1 MNHRFMRVPARWS
14 RRLILS
20 VVLAVVMV
28 PTAVIAAGGAFVDD
42 DTNIF
47 ENDINWMAGAG
58 VTVGCDAANQLY
70 CPDDNV
76 TRGQMAAF
84 MHRLA
89 EYLGAEDGTPAQ
101 ADHADTASAAD
112 TASTATHA
120 DDADALDGVAAAD
133 VLPGGTL
140 PEGSVLRGTLNV
152 GGTAVAEDDLA
163 TSDISYG
170 FDMGSPLTVVVID
183 SGDSPPAECPGTATA
198 PAADPGYLC
207 IFSSSDLNTTLDTNA
222 SRSFGVTVYTRSVA
236 AGDFWT
242 IASWAATA
250 PGVVPVAADQPVP
263 TSPNGS

>member
-1 MNHRFMRVPARWS
+1 MNHRIGRVPARWS

-20 VVLAVVMV
+20 VVIAVVMV

-47 ENDINWMAGAG
+47 ENDIDWMASSG
-58 VTVGCDAANQLY
+58 VTVGCDAENQLY

-89 EYLGAEDGTPAQ
+89 EYLGAEDGTPAK
-101 ADHADTASAAD
+101 
-112 TASTATHA
+112 A
-120 DDADALDGVAAAD
+120 DDADALGGVAAGD

-140 PEGSVLRGTLNV
+140 PAGTVIRGTLNV
-152 GGTAVAEDDLA
+152 GGTAAAADDLA

-170 FDMGSPLTVVVID
+170 FDMGSPLTLVVID
-183 SGDSPPAECPGTATA
+183 ELGTPPPECPGTATA

-207 IFSSSDLNTTLDTNA
+207 IFSTNDSNTTLKVNGPGF
-222 SRSFGVTVYTRSVA
+222 SFGVTVYVSA
-236 AGDFWT
+236 EGPGHFFT
-242 IASWAATA
+242 IANWAATA
-250 PGVVPVAADQPVP
+250 PGVLPVAADQPVP
-263 TSPNGS
+263 TSRNGG